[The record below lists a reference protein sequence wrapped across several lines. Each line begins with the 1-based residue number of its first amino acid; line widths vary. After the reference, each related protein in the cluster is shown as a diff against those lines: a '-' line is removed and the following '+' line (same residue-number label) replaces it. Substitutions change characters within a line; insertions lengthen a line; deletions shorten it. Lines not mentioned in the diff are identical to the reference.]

1 MAFVQSQVA
10 GDEVSWLSIKRSIDL
25 EILWLLSDYLLFN
38 IEGQIGGQIIVLYAA
53 APIVLHL
60 IVKWPWTA
68 LQVLG
73 INISLHI
80 SINILQHFSS
90 DAKNISIP
98 SLPVIERQTLCL
110 WIKFSIQFPRRCNTS
125 ELDFKF
131 PYIHHTT
138 QTWIGFK
145 FSETENWLLKLSRQR
160 CQWGWW
166 WKWCW
171 NLNWGGKKTLQ
182 KIL

>member
-1 MAFVQSQVA
+1 MIF
-10 GDEVSWLSIKRSIDL
+10 LILYYI
-25 EILWLLSDYLLFN
+25 EILRVKLVAKIS
-38 IEGQIGGQIIVLYAA
+38 QIIVLYAA

-68 LQVLG
+68 LLQVLG
-73 INISLHI
+73 NNILLHI
-80 SINILQHFSS
+80 SINIRQHFSS

-171 NLNWGGKKTLQ
+171 NLNWGGKKNLQ